1 MKTDKELSQRI
12 IKKVVFVCII
22 LICLFTVGVKAARS
36 DIESVTITF
45 TDDSEITVMTTKV
58 KVSEILD
65 ENHII
70 LLADEVV
77 TPDLDSNIDFT
88 KKITISKA
96 TEEKRIIAEDVE
108 SVSTEDILG
117 KYVTITEKIL
127 VEQVEIPFETITKDV
142 SKEGSE
148 TTDRVLQNGEN
159 GLKEIKYRVK
169 YQDDVEIEKNVISE
183 TVIKEPVN
191 KIIQISTKVTSRSA
205 IRNVGISLDAIT
217 TSVQGLTPKVVTLN
231 ASAYTASTCGKPVG
245 SSGYGITS
253 SGATAKSYYTVAAG
267 SAYPIGT
274 VVYIPYF
281 ASSPNG
287 GWFVVQD
294 RGGAIT
300 NGHVDVYM
308 DTYNECISFGRRYL
322 ECYIYNF

>member
-1 MKTDKELSQRI
+1 MKTDQELSKRI
-12 IKKVVFVCII
+12 IKKIVFVCII

-36 DIESVTITF
+36 DIESVTISF
-45 TDDSEITVMTTKV
+45 TDDSEITVMTSQA
-58 KVSEILD
+58 KVSDILE

-77 TPDLDSNIDFT
+77 TPDLESNIDFT

-96 TEEKRIIAEDVE
+96 TEEKIVVAEDSI
-108 SVSTEDILG
+108 SVSTEEILG
-117 KYVTITEKIL
+117 KYVTITEKII
-127 VEQVEIPFETITKDV
+127 VEQEEIPFETITKDV
-142 SKEGSE
+142 SKEGTE

-169 YQDDVEIEKNVISE
+169 YQDDKEIERNVISE
-183 TVIKEPVN
+183 TVIKEPVD

-205 IRNVGISLDAIT
+205 IRNSSVSLETVSA
-217 TSVQGLTPKVVTLN
+217 SVQGMAPNVVTLN

-253 SGATAKSYYTVAAG
+253 SGAAAKSYYTVAAG

-281 ASSPNG
+281 ASAPNG

-294 RGGAIT
+294 RGGAIS
-300 NGHVDVYM
+300 NNRIDIYF
-308 DTYNECISFGRRYL
+308 DTVSECTQFGRRNL
-322 ECYIYNF
+322 ECYIYN

>member
-1 MKTDKELSQRI
+1 MKTDKDLSKRI
-12 IKKVVFVCII
+12 IKKIVFVCII

-36 DIESVTITF
+36 DLESVTISF
-45 TDDSEITVMTTKV
+45 TDDTEKTVITSRAKV
-58 KVSEILD
+58 ADILE

-77 TPDLDSNIDFT
+77 TPDLESNIDFT

-96 TEEKRIIAEDVE
+96 TEDKIVVAEDVE
-108 SVSTEDILG
+108 SVSTEEILG
-117 KYVTITEKIL
+117 KYVTITEKIV
-127 VEQVEIPFETITKDV
+127 VEQVEIPFETITKDI

-169 YQDDVEIEKNVISE
+169 YQDDTEIERNIISE
-183 TVIKEPVN
+183 TVIKEPKD

-205 IRNVGISLDAIT
+205 LRSSVALETAVAN
-217 TSVQGLTPKVVTLN
+217 VQGVEPRVVTLN

-245 SSGYGITS
+245 SSGYGITA
-253 SGATAKSYYTVAAG
+253 SGAAAKSYYTVAAG

-274 VVYIPYF
+274 VIYIPYF
-281 ASSPNG
+281 ASAPNG

-294 RGGAIT
+294 RGGAIS
-300 NGHVDVYM
+300 NNRIDIYFDSVG
-308 DTYNECISFGRRYL
+308 ECTQFGRRNL
-322 ECYIYNF
+322 ECYIYN

>member
-1 MKTDKELSQRI
+1 MKTDKELSKRI
-12 IKKVVFVCII
+12 MKKIVFVCII
-22 LICLFTVGVKAARS
+22 LICLFTVGVRAARA
-36 DIESVTITF
+36 DIESVTISF
-45 TDDSEITVMTTKV
+45 ADDSEITVMTSQTKV
-58 KVSEILD
+58 SDILE

-77 TPDLDSNIDFT
+77 TPDLESNIDFT
-88 KKITISKA
+88 KKITILKA
-96 TEEKRIIAEDVE
+96 TEEKIIVAEDVE
-108 SVSTEDILG
+108 SVSTEEILG
-117 KYVTITEKIL
+117 KYVTITEKIV

-142 SKEGSE
+142 SKEGTE

-169 YQDDVEIEKNVISE
+169 YQDDTEIERNVISE
-183 TVIKEPVN
+183 TVIKEPVD
-191 KIIQISTKVTSRSA
+191 KIIQISTKVTSRAA
-205 IRNVGISLDAIT
+205 IRNSGISLEAVT
-217 TSVQGLTPKVVTLN
+217 ASVQGMTPRAVTLN

-253 SGATAKSYYTVAAG
+253 SGAAAKSYYTVAAG

-281 ASSPNG
+281 ASAPNG

-294 RGGAIT
+294 RGGAIS
-300 NGHVDVYM
+300 NNRIDIYF
-308 DTYNECISFGRRYL
+308 DTVGECTQFGRRNL
-322 ECYIYNF
+322 ECYIYN